1 MPGKTNGLEDE
12 HMKLLEVLKDIDY
25 ELISGDLNKEITSV
39 EYDSRRVAVGS
50 LFVCVKGFTVD
61 GHTFARSAAEKDAS
75 AIIVDST
82 RTGFSKEELDQ
93 LAKEFGLCIVE
104 IEDTHKH
111 LADLCANFFEHPE
124 KKLAVYGIT
133 GTKGKTTTAFMLRAI
148 LEQSG
153 RNTGLIGTVCN
164 IIAGRKTHAE
174 HTTPE
179 SRDLFEMMD
188 TLTRNDS
195 DSLVMEVSSQALKL
209 DRVRGLT
216 YRTAAFTN
224 LYEDHIAPNEH
235 PDMED
240 YISCKLK
247 IFDSCEIGILN
258 LDCAVADRV
267 KEYCK
272 GKTDLITYSIDGEA
286 DFIARNLRPERR
298 GHVTGTVFELD
309 CEYYKC
315 DIFVALPGKFNVYNA
330 LCAICSAVTEGID
343 IEDIKT
349 ALANI
354 SVPGRMQPI
363 ENNFGVNIL
372 VDYAHNAPA
381 LESVLNTLKEYTTGR
396 IITVFGCGGN
406 RSVTR
411 RFEMGEVSGNLSD
424 YTIITSDNP
433 RKEEPDAIIADI
445 ITGISKTTGKYE
457 VEPDRSKAIKLSI
470 NMAKE
475 GDTVLIAGKGH
486 EDYQIFADKTI
497 HFDDCEHA
505 RDAVIERE
513 GKA

>member
-1 MPGKTNGLEDE
+1 
-12 HMKLLEVLKDIDY
+12 MKLSEVLNSIDY
-25 ELISGDLNKEITSV
+25 ELVSGDLNKEITSV
-39 EYDSRRVAVGS
+39 EYDSRKVAIGS
-50 LFVCVKGFTVD
+50 LFVCVQGFTVD
-61 GHTFARSAAEKDAS
+61 GHSYASMAAEKGAS
-75 AIIVDST
+75 AIVVDKN
-82 RTGFSKEELDQ
+82 RTCLPADELDA
-93 LAKEFGLCIVE
+93 LAKENFLSVIE
-104 IEDTHKH
+104 IDDTHMH
-111 LADLCANFFEHPE
+111 LADFCANFYEHPE
-124 KKLAVYGIT
+124 NRLAIYGIT

-153 RNTGLIGTVCN
+153 RNTGLVGTVCN
-164 IIAGRKTHAE
+164 IIAGKKTHAA

-179 SRDLFEMMD
+179 ARELYDMMD
-188 TLTRNDS
+188 VLTRNDS
-195 DSLVMEVSSQALKL
+195 SSLVMEVSSQALKL
-209 DRVRGLT
+209 DRVRGIT

-240 YISCKLK
+240 YLSCKLK
-247 IFDSCEIGILN
+247 IFDNCETGILN
-258 LDCAVADRV
+258 LDCSVADKV
-267 KEYCK
+267 IDYCN
-272 GKTDLITYSIDGEA
+272 GKTELLTYSIDGEA
-286 DFIARNLRPERR
+286 DFVARNLRPERR

-309 CEYYKC
+309 CKYYDC

-330 LCAICSAVTEGID
+330 LCAIATAVTEGID
-343 IEDIKT
+343 IEVIKE
-349 ALANI
+349 ALGSI

-363 ENNFGVNIL
+363 ENDFGVNIL
-372 VDYAHNAPA
+372 VDYAHNAAA
-381 LESVLNTLKEYTTGR
+381 LESVLNTLKEYTEGR

-406 RSVTR
+406 RSRTR

-424 YTIITSDNP
+424 YTVITSDNP
-433 RKEEPDAIIADI
+433 RNEEPDAIIADI

-470 NMAKE
+470 NMAQK

-505 RDAVIERE
+505 RNAVIERE
-513 GKA
+513 GNS

>member
-1 MPGKTNGLEDE
+1 MQLRS
-12 HMKLLEVLKDIDY
+12 VLKDIDHK
-25 ELISGDLNKEITSV
+25 LISGDPDKEITSV
-39 EYDSRRVAVGS
+39 EFDSRKVTAGS

-61 GHTFARSAAEKDAS
+61 GHAFAGKAAEQGAA
-75 AIIVDST
+75 AIVVDSS
-82 RTGFSKEELDQ
+82 REDKSVD
-93 LAKEFGLCIVE
+93 EFVKLGNRYGLSVIE

-111 LADLCANFFEHPE
+111 LSDICANFYDHPE
-124 KKLAVYGIT
+124 NKLAVFGIT
-133 GTKGKTTTAFMLRAI
+133 GTKGKTTTAFMLREI
-148 LEQSG
+148 LMTAG
-153 RNTGLIGTVCN
+153 RETGLIGTVCN
-164 IIAGRKTHAE
+164 IIGGERIHAA

-179 SRDLFEMMD
+179 SADLYKMMGALVD
-188 TLTRNDS
+188 KKS
-195 DSLVMEVSSQALKL
+195 DSLVMEVSSQGLKL
-209 DRVRGLT
+209 DRVRGIR

-247 IFDSCEIGILN
+247 IFDCCDTGILN
-258 LDCAVADRV
+258 VDCAVADRV
-267 KEYCK
+267 VSYCE
-272 GKTDLITYSIDGEA
+272 GKVELITYGIDGDA
-286 DFIARNLRPERR
+286 DFTAKNLRPERR

-309 CEYYKC
+309 SEYYKG

-330 LCAICSAVTEGID
+330 LCAIVTAYREGID
-343 IEDIKT
+343 INAVKT
-349 ALANI
+349 ALGNI
-354 SVPGRMQPI
+354 SVPGRMQPV

-372 VDYAHNAPA
+372 VDYAHNAAA
-381 LESVLNTLKEYTTGR
+381 LESVLKTLKEYTEGR

-406 RSVTR
+406 RARTR

-433 RKEEPDAIIADI
+433 RNEEPDAIIADI
-445 ITGISKTTGKYE
+445 VTGISKTDGKYE
-457 VEPDRSKAIKLSI
+457 VESDRSKAIRLSV

-486 EDYQIFADKTI
+486 EDYQIFADETI

-505 RDAVIERE
+505 REAVEERE
-513 GKA
+513 RI

>member
-1 MPGKTNGLEDE
+1 
-12 HMKLLEVLKDIDY
+12 MKLLEVLKDIDY

>member
-1 MPGKTNGLEDE
+1 
-12 HMKLLEVLKDIDY
+12 MKLQEVLNNIDF
-25 ELISGDLNKEITSV
+25 EVISGDLNKEITSV
-39 EYDSRRVAVGS
+39 EYDSRKVAIGS
-50 LFVCVKGFTVD
+50 LFVCVQGFTVD
-61 GHTFARSAAEKDAS
+61 GHSFASMAAEKGAS
-75 AIIVDST
+75 AIVVDKN
-82 RTGFSKEELDQ
+82 RTCLSVDELDV
-93 LAKEFGLCIVE
+93 LAKENFLSVIE
-104 IEDTHKH
+104 IDDTHKH
-111 LADLCANFFEHPE
+111 LADLCANFYEHPE
-124 KKLAVYGIT
+124 KRLSIYGIT

-153 RNTGLIGTVCN
+153 RDTGLIGTVCN
-164 IIAGRKTHAE
+164 IIAGKKTHAA

-179 SRDLFEMMD
+179 SRELYDMMD
-188 TLTRNDS
+188 VLTRNNS
-195 DSLVMEVSSQALKL
+195 ESLVMEVSSQALKL
-209 DRVRGLT
+209 DRVRGLK

-240 YISCKLK
+240 YITCKLK
-247 IFDSCEIGILN
+247 IFDNCEKGIVN
-258 LDCAVADRV
+258 LDCDAAERV
-267 KEYCK
+267 IEYCK
-272 GKTDLITYSIDGEA
+272 GKTDLITYSIGGEA
-286 DFIARNLRPERR
+286 DFVARNLRPERR

-330 LCAICSAVTEGID
+330 LCAICSAVNEGID

-372 VDYAHNAPA
+372 VDYAHNAAA
-381 LESVLNTLKEYTTGR
+381 LESVLTTLKEYTTGR

-424 YTIITSDNP
+424 YTVITSDNP
-433 RKEEPDAIIADI
+433 RKEEPDAIIANI
-445 ITGISKTTGKYE
+445 VTGISKTDGKYE

-470 NMAKE
+470 NMAQE

-505 RDAVIERE
+505 RNAVIERE
-513 GKA
+513 GR

>member
-1 MPGKTNGLEDE
+1 MTDNDRGRN
-12 HMKLLEVLKDIDY
+12 MKLQEVLNNIDF
-25 ELISGDLNKEITSV
+25 EVISGDLNKEITSV
-39 EYDSRRVAVGS
+39 EYDSRKVSIGS
-50 LFVCVKGFTVD
+50 LFVCVQGFTVD
-61 GHTFARSAAEKDAS
+61 GQSFASKAAEQGAS
-75 AIIVDST
+75 AITVDVS
-82 RTGFSKEELDQ
+82 RTCLSKDELDK
-93 LAKEFGLCIVE
+93 LAKENDLCIVE
-104 IEDTHKH
+104 MDDTHKH
-111 LADLCANFFEHPE
+111 LADMCANFYEHPE
-124 KKLAVYGIT
+124 NKLAIYGIT

-153 RNTGLIGTVCN
+153 RDTGLIGTVCN
-164 IIAGRKTHAE
+164 IIAGRKTHAA

-179 SRDLFEMMD
+179 SRELYDMMD
-188 TLTRNDS
+188 VLTRNNS
-195 DSLVMEVSSQALKL
+195 GNLVMEVSSQALKL

-240 YISCKLK
+240 YITCKLK
-247 IFDSCEIGILN
+247 IFDNCEKGIVN
-258 LDCAVADRV
+258 LDCDAAERV
-267 KEYCK
+267 IEYCK
-272 GKTDLITYSIDGEA
+272 GKTDLITYSIGGEA
-286 DFIARNLRPERR
+286 DFVARNLRPERR
-298 GHVTGTVFELD
+298 GHVTGTVFELE

-343 IEDIKT
+343 LEDIKT

-372 VDYAHNAPA
+372 VDYAHNAAA

-406 RSVTR
+406 RSRTR

-424 YTIITSDNP
+424 YTVITSDNP
-433 RKEEPDAIIADI
+433 RNEEPDAIIADI
-445 ITGISKTTGKYE
+445 ITGISKTEGKYE
-457 VEPDRSKAIKLSI
+457 IEPDRSKAIKLSI

-505 RDAVIERE
+505 RNAVIERE
-513 GKA
+513 GK

>member
-1 MPGKTNGLEDE
+1 
-12 HMKLLEVLKDIDY
+12 MKLQEVLNNIDFQV
-25 ELISGDLNKEITSV
+25 ISGDLNKEITSV
-39 EYDSRRVAVGS
+39 EYDSRKVAIGS
-50 LFVCVKGFTVD
+50 LFVCVQGFTVD
-61 GHTFARSAAEKDAS
+61 GHSFASMAAEKGAS
-75 AIIVDST
+75 AIVVDKN
-82 RTGFSKEELDQ
+82 RTCLSDDELDV
-93 LAKEFGLCIVE
+93 LAKENFLSVIE
-104 IEDTHKH
+104 IDDTHKH
-111 LADLCANFFEHPE
+111 LADLCANFYEHPE
-124 KKLAVYGIT
+124 KRLSIYGIT

-153 RNTGLIGTVCN
+153 RDTGLIGTVCN
-164 IIAGRKTHAE
+164 IIAGKKTHAA

-179 SRDLFEMMD
+179 SRELYDMMD
-188 TLTRNDS
+188 VLTRNNS
-195 DSLVMEVSSQALKL
+195 ENLVMEVSSQALKL

-240 YISCKLK
+240 YITCKLK
-247 IFDSCEIGILN
+247 IFDNCEKGIVN
-258 LDCAVADRV
+258 LDCDAAERV
-267 KEYCK
+267 IEYCK
-272 GKTDLITYSIDGEA
+272 GKTDLITYSINGEA
-286 DFIARNLRPERR
+286 DFVARNLRPERR

-315 DIFVALPGKFNVYNA
+315 DIFVALPGKFTVYNA

-372 VDYAHNAPA
+372 VDYAHNAAA
-381 LESVLNTLKEYTTGR
+381 LESVLTTLKEYTTGR

-424 YTIITSDNP
+424 YTVITSDNP
-433 RKEEPDAIIADI
+433 RKEEPDAIIANI
-445 ITGISKTTGKYE
+445 VTGISKTDGKYE

-470 NMAKE
+470 NMAQE

-505 RDAVIERE
+505 RNAVIERE
-513 GKA
+513 GK

>member
-1 MPGKTNGLEDE
+1 MQ
-12 HMKLLEVLKDIDY
+12 LLEVLKNIDY
-25 ELISGDLNKEITSV
+25 ELISGDLNKEITSI
-39 EYDSRRVAVGS
+39 EYDSRKVSVGS

-61 GHTFARSAAEKDAS
+61 GHSYAKSAAEKDAS
-75 AIIVDST
+75 AIVVDST
-82 RTGFSKEELDQ
+82 RDGFPKEELDQ
-93 LAKEFGLCIVE
+93 LAKDYDLCIVE
-104 IEDTHKH
+104 INDTHKH

-153 RNTGLIGTVCN
+153 RDTGLIGTVCN
-164 IIAGRKTHAE
+164 IIAGRRTHAE

-179 SRDLFEMMD
+179 SRDLYEMMD
-188 TLTRNDS
+188 TLTRNGS

-209 DRVRGLT
+209 DRVKGLT

-247 IFDSCEIGILN
+247 IFDNCETGILN
-258 LDCAVADRV
+258 LDCEVADRV
-267 KEYCK
+267 REYCK
-272 GKTDLITYSIDGEA
+272 GKTELITYSIDGEA
-286 DFIARNLRPERR
+286 DFVARNLRPERR

-309 CEYYKC
+309 CKYYKC

-343 IEDIKT
+343 IEDIKK
-349 ALANI
+349 ALENI
-354 SVPGRMQPI
+354 SVPGRMQPV
-363 ENNFGVNIL
+363 ENNFCVNIL

-381 LESVLNTLKEYTTGR
+381 LESVLTTLKEYTNGR

-424 YTIITSDNP
+424 YTVITSDNP

-445 ITGISKTTGKYE
+445 VTGISKTDGKYE
-457 VEPDRSKAIKLSI
+457 IEPDRSKAIKLSI

-505 RDAVIERE
+505 RDAVKERE
-513 GKA
+513 GNS

>member
-1 MPGKTNGLEDE
+1 MQ
-12 HMKLLEVLKDIDY
+12 LLEVLKNIDY

-39 EYDSRRVAVGS
+39 EYDSRKVSVGS

-61 GHTFARSAAEKDAS
+61 GHSYAKSAAEKDAS
-75 AIIVDST
+75 AIVVDST
-82 RTGFSKEELDQ
+82 RDGFQKEELDQ
-93 LAKEFGLCIVE
+93 LAKEYDLCIVE
-104 IEDTHKH
+104 INDTHKH

-153 RNTGLIGTVCN
+153 RDTGLIGTVCN
-164 IIAGRKTHAE
+164 IIAGRRTHAE

-179 SRDLFEMMD
+179 SRDLYEMMD
-188 TLTRNDS
+188 TLTRNGS

-209 DRVRGLT
+209 DRVKGLT

-240 YISCKLK
+240 YIFCKFK
-247 IFDSCEIGILN
+247 IFDNCETGILN

-267 KEYCK
+267 REYCK
-272 GKTDLITYSIDGEA
+272 GKTELITYSIDGEA
-286 DFIARNLRPERR
+286 DFVARNLRPERR

-309 CEYYKC
+309 CKYYKC

-343 IEDIKT
+343 IEDIKK
-349 ALANI
+349 ALENI
-354 SVPGRMQPI
+354 SVPGRMQPV

-372 VDYAHNAPA
+372 VDYAHNAAA
-381 LESVLNTLKEYTTGR
+381 LESVLDTLKEYTEGR

-406 RSVTR
+406 RAKTR
-411 RFEMGEVSGNLSD
+411 RFEMGEVSGRMSD
-424 YTIITSDNP
+424 HTVITSDNP
-433 RKEEPDAIIADI
+433 RNEDPDAIIQDI
-445 ITGISKTTGKYE
+445 VTGISKTEGKYE
-457 VEPDRSKAIKLSI
+457 IESDRSKAIRLAV
-470 NMAKE
+470 NMALE

-497 HFDDCEHA
+497 HFDDLEQA

-513 GKA
+513 RNI

>member
-1 MPGKTNGLEDE
+1 MQLRS
-12 HMKLLEVLKDIDY
+12 VLKDIDHK
-25 ELISGDLNKEITSV
+25 LISGDPDKEITSV
-39 EYDSRRVAVGS
+39 EFDSRKVTAGS

-61 GHTFARSAAEKDAS
+61 GHAFAGKAAGQGAAAIVIDSAREDKS
-75 AIIVDST
+75 VD
-82 RTGFSKEELDQ
+82 
-93 LAKEFGLCIVE
+93 EFVKLGNQYGLSVIE

-111 LADLCANFFEHPE
+111 LSDICANFYDHPE
-124 KKLAVYGIT
+124 NKLAVFGIT
-133 GTKGKTTTAFMLRAI
+133 GTKGKTTTAFMLREI
-148 LEQSG
+148 LMTAG
-153 RNTGLIGTVCN
+153 RETGLIGTVCN
-164 IIAGRKTHAE
+164 IIGGERIHAA

-179 SRDLFEMMD
+179 SADLYKMMGALVD
-188 TLTRNDS
+188 KKS
-195 DSLVMEVSSQALKL
+195 DSLVMEVSSQGLKL
-209 DRVRGLT
+209 DRVRGIR

-247 IFDSCEIGILN
+247 IFDCCDTGILN
-258 LDCAVADRV
+258 VDCAVADRV
-267 KEYCK
+267 VSYCE
-272 GKTDLITYSIDGEA
+272 GKVEHITYGIDGDA
-286 DFIARNLRPERR
+286 DFTAKNLRPERR

-309 CEYYKC
+309 SEYYKG

-330 LCAICSAVTEGID
+330 LCAIVTAYREGID
-343 IEDIKT
+343 INAVKT
-349 ALANI
+349 ALGNI
-354 SVPGRMQPI
+354 SVPGRMQPV

-372 VDYAHNAPA
+372 VDYAHNAAA
-381 LESVLNTLKEYTTGR
+381 LESVLKTLKEYTEGR

-406 RSVTR
+406 RARTR

-433 RKEEPDAIIADI
+433 RNEEPDAIIADI
-445 ITGISKTTGKYE
+445 ITGISKTDGKYE
-457 VEPDRSKAIKLSI
+457 VESDRSKAIRLSV

-486 EDYQIFADKTI
+486 EDYQIFADETI

-505 RDAVIERE
+505 REAVEERE
-513 GKA
+513 RI